1 MTTVTGNDYYPR
13 EPGKAKNHYNI
24 NGNGKLGTVII
35 YFIYLLQLFYIKWHV
50 YSKCVN
56 TGKCWSIMFDKSMA
70 GYIWGYM
77 Y

>member
-35 YFIYLLQLFYIKWHV
+35 YFIYLLQLFYIK
-50 YSKCVN
+50 
-56 TGKCWSIMFDKSMA
+56 
-70 GYIWGYM
+70 
-77 Y
+77 